1 MSRFD
6 PYLKTYVESNDGVRL
21 QTEISEVW
29 KSIRGKNVYSGGP
42 RSAQSQQ
49 AIGRSMAA
57 LRLASQTNDRALL
70 AEACRLMAHTLN
82 VDEQYDQSID
92 YYRKAITLFESC
104 GAAEQANR
112 TRLGFIASL
121 YMTGKYDEAMA
132 VAGDAER
139 WFQLHNQLLGL
150 AKVYTNIGNLNY
162 RRERH
167 REALQY
173 HGKARSLFEQLK
185 DWPAVAMSYLNIAN
199 GLSFTD
205 QLREAESM
213 YNAAEELSARFAM
226 QELFMQA
233 RYNKSYL
240 LFLQGRHVESLEA
253 FATVRDYFTRTGSP
267 HHVNLC
273 DLDVAEVYLHLLKPG
288 DAVLCAQRAVNG
300 FAKTAMRYE
309 HAKALMF
316 LAMGLAQIDQLGD
329 AEAAAVASRH
339 MFEVEGNAY
348 WISVVDFCLAYVRMA
363 KGDVAKA
370 RLLAAQAKLQFQN
383 LDMEGGMAESLTR
396 LGSMTVESTGLK
408 TAASCMTEV
417 LKLTINKRR

>member
-6 PYLKTYVESNDGVRL
+6 PYLKTYVESNEGARL

-49 AIGRSMAA
+49 AIARSMAA

-82 VDEQYDQSID
+82 VDEQYGQSLD

-104 GAAEQANR
+104 GSAEQANR

-121 YMTGKYDEAMA
+121 YMTGKYEEAMA

-139 WFQLHNQLLGL
+139 WFQLNHQVLGL
-150 AKVYTNIGNLNY
+150 AKVYTNVGNLNY
-162 RRERH
+162 RREQN

-173 HGKARSLFEQLK
+173 HGKALDLFEQLK
-185 DWPAVAMSYLNIAN
+185 DWPAVAMSYLNVAN

-213 YNAAEELSARFAM
+213 YNAAEELSARLAM

-240 LFLQGRHVESLEA
+240 LFLQGRYVESLEA
-253 FATVRDYFTRTGSP
+253 FAAVREYFTRTESP

-273 DLDVAEVYLHLLKPG
+273 DLDVSEVYLHLLKPA
-288 DAVLCAQRAVNG
+288 DAVACSQKAVDG
-300 FAKTAMRYE
+300 FAKEGMRYE
-309 HAKALMF
+309 HAKAFVF
-316 LAMGLAQIDQLGD
+316 LAMGLAQLDRLGD
-329 AEAAAVASRH
+329 AETAAVTSRE
-339 MFEVEGNAY
+339 MFEAEGNSY
-348 WISVVDFCLAYVRMA
+348 WISVVDFCLAYVRLA

-370 RLLAAQAKLQFQN
+370 RLLAAQAKLQFQK
-383 LDMEGGMAESLTR
+383 LEIKGGMAESLTR
-396 LGSMTVESTGLK
+396 LGSMAMESTQLK
-408 TAASCMTEV
+408 TAAACMTEV